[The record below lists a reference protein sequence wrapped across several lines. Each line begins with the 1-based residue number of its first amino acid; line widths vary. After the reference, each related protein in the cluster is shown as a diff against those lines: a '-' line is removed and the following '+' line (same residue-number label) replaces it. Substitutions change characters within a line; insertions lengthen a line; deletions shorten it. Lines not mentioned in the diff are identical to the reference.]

1 MQRTRNY
8 NKGGEGASWGA
19 PTPAAQQQQ
28 QGEVQYQSAEEVM
41 EEARDEAYHMDTT
54 GLSTTNFAPPPRL
67 SAAPNANT
75 DPNTSARATPAPP
88 PRVTGGYTKPAPSSF
103 APPPSGVAAT
113 SRAARPVP
121 TPPPRLPAR
130 QNSNPNEYTPA
141 PPPSYTAVVEEP
153 EVAQPQQARGMAGG
167 SAAAQVNELQARFAR
182 MNPGAGEAV
191 GDVAG
196 QAAMK
201 KKPPPPPVKK
211 AGLAAT
217 AGGDGHGQ
225 GGTGG
230 TPPPVPLGSRPKF

>member
-19 PTPAAQQQQ
+19 PSPAAQQQQ

-67 SAAPNANT
+67 SAAPNTNPNPSSTRAN
-75 DPNTSARATPAPP
+75 PAPP

-103 APPPSGVAAT
+103 APPPSGIAAT
-113 SRAARPVP
+113 SRATRPVP

-153 EVAQPQQARGMAGG
+153 EVAQPRGMAGG

-191 GDVAG
+191 GDGAG

-211 AGLAAT
+211 AGLAAA
-217 AGGDGHGQ
+217 AGGQ
-225 GGTGG
+225 GGSGG
-230 TPPPVPLGSRPKF
+230 PPPPVPLGSRPKF